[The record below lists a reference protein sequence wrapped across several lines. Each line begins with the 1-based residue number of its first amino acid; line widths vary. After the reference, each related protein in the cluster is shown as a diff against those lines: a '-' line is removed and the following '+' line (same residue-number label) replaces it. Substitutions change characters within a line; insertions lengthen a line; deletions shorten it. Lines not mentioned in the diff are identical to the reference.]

1 MRSAV
6 RRWLAD
12 VREVDVRLALI
23 HIVQETND
31 FNPVLTTLADFQ
43 AFGLYEGED
52 IARHFGDIGQ
62 IGGHYAAIRES
73 GLAVETIPI
82 IRAWAVAGGRISRE
96 AFDFFQEKIR
106 IGLEAIGPIDGL
118 ILHLHGACAAEGVDD
133 VEGEQAELCRQVLGP
148 DVPILLGLDHHAN
161 VTHKIIANCTA
172 IVGHRTQPHDVFDT
186 GKVGTQVLLRILTGK
201 LKPVMAWRKIPL
213 LSHQEQF
220 LTSKGPMKRW
230 FDQARAFEADPRVL
244 QASNYPMQPWLDV
257 AEGGWSTIVVTDGDQ
272 ALAERLADELA
283 DLAWSMRDDFQ
294 IREAVSVDAAVR
306 GADAAERGMV
316 VLSDTG
322 DTVFGGAAGDSN
334 LLLES
339 MLRQDIKSRAL
350 IPLISP
356 QAVATLV
363 AAGEG
368 AEVTLPLGGHAA
380 IAFFKPL
387 MVTGRVRRVGGG
399 PVRLDYN
406 HQPEVDMGRVVIFDV
421 GPVTLLIS
429 ELRGVAGNVPGV
441 YEAFGIDL
449 ADYKMAVLKT
459 ASNFQY
465 FAPITSQVIRA
476 DTRGPGQSDVFT
488 LPWQR
493 IPRPVYPLE
502 TISDWRAHSSQ
513 PGAGTG

>member
-1 MRSAV
+1 M
-6 RRWLAD
+6 
-12 VREVDVRLALI
+12 RLALI

-31 FNPVLTTLADFQ
+31 FNPVPTTLADFE
-43 AFGLYEGED
+43 AFGLYEGAE
-52 IARHFGDIGQ
+52 IAHQFGEIGQ
-62 IGGHYAAIRES
+62 IGGHYAAVAES
-73 GLAVETIPI
+73 GLPVETIPI
-82 IRAWAVAGGRISRE
+82 IRAWSVAGGRITRA
-96 AFDFFQEKIR
+96 AFDFFQDKIR
-106 IGLEAIGPIDGL
+106 AGLADVGPIDGL
-118 ILHLHGACAAEGVDD
+118 VLQLHGAAAAEGIDD
-133 VEGEQAELCRQVLGP
+133 VEGEQAELCRSILGP

-161 VTHKIIANCTA
+161 ITHKIVANCTA

-186 GKVGTQVLLRILTGK
+186 GKIGTALLLKILSEK
-201 LKPVMAWRKIPL
+201 RRPVMAWRKIPL

-230 FDQARAFEADPRVL
+230 FDRARELEADERVL

-257 AEGGWSTIVVTDGDQ
+257 AEGGWSTIIVTDGDEI
-272 ALAERLADELA
+272 LAETLADELA

-294 IREAVSVDAAVR
+294 VREAVSVDEAVR
-306 GADAAERGMV
+306 KADAAERGMV

-322 DTVFGGAAGDSN
+322 DTVFGGSAGDSN
-334 LLLES
+334 LILEAI
-339 MLRQDIKSRAL
+339 LRLGIGGRAL

-368 AEVTLPLGGHAA
+368 ARVTLPLGGDAA
-380 IAFFKPL
+380 PAFFTPL
-387 MVTGRVRRVGGG
+387 EVTGTVRRIGGG
-399 PVRLDYN
+399 PVPLIYN
-406 HQPEVDMGRVVIFDV
+406 HQNEVDMGRVVVFDV

-441 YEAFGIDL
+441 YEAFGVDL

-465 FAPITSQVIRA
+465 FAPISSQVIRA

-488 LPWQR
+488 LPWAR

-502 TISDWRAHSSQ
+502 TISDWRAHSTQ
-513 PGAGTG
+513 PGAGTS

>member
-1 MRSAV
+1 M
-6 RRWLAD
+6 
-12 VREVDVRLALI
+12 RLALI

-31 FNPVLTTLADFQ
+31 FNPVLTTLADFE
-43 AFGLYEGED
+43 AFGLVEGEE
-52 IARHFGDIGQ
+52 IARQFGEIGQ

-73 GLAVETIPI
+73 GLAIETVPI
-82 IRAWAVAGGRISRE
+82 IRAWSVAGGRISRE
-96 AFDFFQEKIR
+96 AFDFFQAKIQA
-106 IGLEAIGPIDGL
+106 GLETVGPIDAL
-118 ILHLHGACAAEGVDD
+118 VLHLHGACAAEGIDD
-133 VEGEQAELCRQVLGP
+133 VEGEQAELCRRILGP

-161 VTHKIIANCTA
+161 ITQKTIDNCTA

-186 GKVGTQVLLRILTGK
+186 GKIGTEVLLRILTGK
-201 LKPVMAWRKIPL
+201 LNPVMAWRKIPL

-220 LTSKGPMKRW
+220 LTSKGPMKTW
-230 FDQARAFEADPRVL
+230 FDRARAIESDSRVL

-272 ALAERLADELA
+272 ALAETLADELA

-294 IREAVSVDAAVR
+294 VRAAVTVDEAVLE
-306 GADAAERGMV
+306 ADAFARGVV

-334 LLLES
+334 VLLEA
-339 MLRQDIKSRAL
+339 MLRLGIKGRAL
-350 IPLISP
+350 MPLISP
-356 QAVATLV
+356 QAVATLT

-368 AEVTLPLGGHAA
+368 AEVTLPLGGDAA
-380 IAFFKPL
+380 PAFFKPL
-387 MVTGRVRRVGGG
+387 TVTGIVRRLGGG
-399 PVRLDYN
+399 AVPLNFN
-406 HQPEVDMGRVVIFDV
+406 HQPEVDMGRVAVFDV

-441 YEAFGIDL
+441 YEAFGVKPT
-449 ADYKMAVLKT
+449 DYKMAVLKT

-465 FAPITSQVIRA
+465 FDEIASGLVRA

-513 PGAGTG
+513 PGAGKG

>member
-1 MRSAV
+1 M
-6 RRWLAD
+6 
-12 VREVDVRLALI
+12 RLALI

-31 FNPVLTTLADFQ
+31 FNPVPTTLADFE
-43 AFGLYEGED
+43 AFGLYEGAE
-52 IARHFGDIGQ
+52 IARQFGEIGQ
-62 IGGHYAAIRES
+62 IGGHYAAVAES

-82 IRAWAVAGGRISRE
+82 IRAWSVAGGRITRA
-96 AFDFFQEKIR
+96 AFDFLQDKIR
-106 IGLEAIGPIDGL
+106 AGLAAVGPIDGL
-118 ILHLHGACAAEGVDD
+118 VLQLHGAAAAEDIDD
-133 VEGEQAELCRQVLGP
+133 VEGEQAELCRSILGP

-161 VTHKIIANCTA
+161 ITHKIMANCTA

-186 GKVGTQVLLRILTGK
+186 GKIGTALLLKILREK
-201 LKPVMAWRKIPL
+201 RRPVMAWRKIPL

-230 FDQARAFEADPRVL
+230 FDRARELEADERVL

-257 AEGGWSTIVVTDGDQ
+257 AEGGWSTIVVADGDPV
-272 ALAERLADELA
+272 LAETLADELA

-294 IREAVSVDAAVR
+294 VREAVSVDDAVR
-306 GADAAERGMV
+306 KADAAERGMV

-322 DTVFGGAAGDSN
+322 DTVFGGSAGDSN
-334 LLLES
+334 LILES
-339 MLRQDIKSRAL
+339 ILRLGIGSRAL

-368 AEVTLPLGGHAA
+368 ARVTLPLGGDAA
-380 IAFFKPL
+380 PAFFTPL
-387 MVTGRVRRVGGG
+387 EVTGTVRRIGGG
-399 PVRLDYN
+399 PIPLIYN
-406 HQPEVDMGRVVIFDV
+406 HQNEVDMGRVVVFDV

-441 YEAFGIDL
+441 YEAFGVDL

-465 FAPITSQVIRA
+465 FAPISSEVIRA

-488 LPWQR
+488 LPWAR

-513 PGAGTG
+513 PGAGTS